1 MDKNKMA
8 SIIKEL
14 SGISYNEWFKL
25 KCIVDTTFDKKKS
38 EFEQELK
45 LTDKDIQKTT
55 HEQFG

>member
-1 MDKNKMA
+1 MDKNKIV
-8 SIIKEL
+8 SILKDL
-14 SGISYNEWFKL
+14 DGISFNEWFKI
-25 KCIVDTTFDKKKS
+25 KYIVDTAFDKKKS